1 MTFLHWNLL
10 FWALPLAAIPIVLHL
25 LTLHRL
31 KTVEL
36 STFRFLFDSYVQQR
50 RRMQFLEALLA
61 LLRTL
66 FLLLLGLFIARP
78 IVQHWATLF
87 GTGSGGRDV
96 ILLVDASA
104 SMNAQSAG
112 VSAFDRATREARS
125 VAEHL
130 TPEDRLTLIRVASK
144 SEEVFSRF
152 SADANTIDEKIRN
165 LHCTSSRGNLFAALT
180 QVFGPDGPRHNNPL
194 VYLFTDCQATGWR
207 EVRNQGLERLI
218 PAGTQ
223 FVVVNVGSKEET
235 PNLAVVGDAPAQRRA
250 TVGLPIFPQ
259 ARVVNHSKQ
268 EPADVVLTMVVDE
281 KEVARAQLV
290 LKPGETVVRK
300 MVYVS
305 AEPGVHRGRFEI
317 ASKTPDRFPDDNR
330 YLFTLTVSPRLRVVV
345 VNGNPA
351 ADPLDTES
359 LYLRAAL
366 TTTPEGSEEKK
377 PPAGGLAPEFLQS
390 LEVQEVTEPGLNPE
404 VLRDA
409 SVVVLANCGGLNGG
423 HFDWLRQF
431 VAAGGGLVIFPGD
444 RVNPDVYNTQLF
456 PVPGPQDERLTGVT
470 LKPPEGDPEK
480 VETFER
486 LAVIDFAHPA
496 LAVFDDPDGKYL
508 RSLRFY
514 RRFKLAM
521 PEKRKNAWPLA
532 EFANGT
538 PALVESRLGDGLVV
552 VAAFPA
558 NAKWSNVPLKP
569 EFVPLLLRLVQHV
582 EHRPELEGPS
592 VVVPDGVA
600 DIAVAG
606 TWAPATGRVT
616 DPANHPGPPLA
627 FERSGSRYVASFDRT
642 TERGYYTVDLRGG
655 SGAQAKGGNLA
666 FAVNLAPEESDFTT
680 LGEEQLRALLPT
692 AQVTLVDRSADAD
705 QREWALGSEHEVS
718 RPLIYLVF
726 VVIAVEF
733 LLATLRGGRKKHE
746 EEEGTGLAAERVQGV
761 NPGAW
766 VGSFA
771 GGRRAE

>member
-10 FWALPLAAIPIVLHL
+10 LWALPLAAIPILLHL

-61 LLRTL
+61 MLRTL

-87 GTGSGGRDV
+87 RGGSGGRDV

-104 SMNAQSAG
+104 SMNAQAAG
-112 VSAFDRATREARS
+112 VSAFDRATREARA

-144 SEEVFSRF
+144 PEEVFSRF

-165 LHCTSSRGNLFAALT
+165 LRCTSSRGNLFAALT
-180 QVFGPDGPRHNNPL
+180 QVFGPDAPRHNSPV

-207 EVRNQGLERLI
+207 EVRNQGLERMI

-235 PNLAVVGDAPAQRRA
+235 PNLAVIGDAPPQRRA

-259 ARVVNHSKQ
+259 ARVVNHSKK
-268 EPADVVLTMVVDE
+268 EPADVVLTLVVDE
-281 KEVARAQLV
+281 KEVARAQLA

-300 MVYVS
+300 MAYVPT
-305 AEPGVHRGRFEI
+305 EPGVHRGRFEI
-317 ASKTPDRFPDDNR
+317 TGKTPDRFPDDDR
-330 YLFTLTVSPRLRVVV
+330 YLFTLAVSPRLRVVV

-351 ADPLDTES
+351 ADPLETES

-366 TTTPEGSEEKK
+366 TTTAEGGEQKK
-377 PPAGGLAPEFLQS
+377 PAAGGLAPEFLQS
-390 LEVQEVTEPGLNPE
+390 LEVQEVTEQELNPE

-423 HFDWLRQF
+423 HFEWLRQF
-431 VAAGGGLVIFPGD
+431 VAGGGGLLIFPGD
-444 RVNPDVYNTQLF
+444 RVNPDIYNNQLF
-456 PVPGPQDERLTGVT
+456 PVPGPQGERLTGVT

-496 LAVFDDPDGKYL
+496 LTVFDDPDGKYL

-521 PEKRKNAWPLA
+521 PEKRSNAWPLA

-538 PALVESRLGDGLVV
+538 PALVESRLGDGVV
-552 VAAFPA
+552 VLAAFPA
-558 NAKWSNVPLKP
+558 NAKWGNLPLKP
-569 EFVPLLLRLVQHV
+569 EFVPLVLRLVQHV
-582 EHRPELEGPS
+582 EHRPDLEGPS
-592 VVVPDGVA
+592 VVPPDGVA
-600 DIAVAG
+600 EIAVAG

-616 DPANHPGPPLA
+616 DPGNHPGPPLA

-642 TERGYYTVDLRGG
+642 AERGYYTAEVRGG
-655 SGAQAKGGNLA
+655 SGPQARGGNLA
-666 FAVNLAPEESDFTT
+666 FAVNLAPEESDFAT
-680 LGEEQLRALLPT
+680 LGEEQLKGLLPT

-705 QREWALGSEHEVS
+705 QRDWSLGSEHEVS

-726 VVIAVEF
+726 VIIAVEF
-733 LLATLRGGRKKHE
+733 LLATLRGGRSRRD
-746 EEEGTGLAAERVQGV
+746 EEEGTGLAAERVQRV

-766 VGSFA
+766 VGSMA
-771 GGRRAE
+771 GGRGGE